1 MRKKMSSS
9 TKSSPVTTGIP
20 EYTIKTFKP
29 KKYDY
34 ALVIPVLNENGRINE
49 QLDKIKKLSPEVDT
63 IIADG
68 GSTDG
73 SVDYLKL
80 ERANVSKLLVIKS
93 EGQLS
98 AQLRMA
104 FHFCLNE
111 GYRGVI
117 TMDGNNKDGVSGIIE
132 IQNRLEDGYD
142 FVQGSRFIKN
152 GRSINTPFLRYV
164 AIRFVHA
171 PLMSLGAKRW
181 LTDTTNGFRGH
192 SRNLLK
198 SEDLSIFRQVFQ
210 KYELLSYIPI
220 AAAKNGFKLTEVGV
234 VREYPTQEPTP
245 TKIKG
250 FKNHL
255 SIVIV
260 LFKTIIGAYNQKNK
274 TIFKN
279 TNRIP

>member
-1 MRKKMSSS
+1 MSPRA
-9 TKSSPVTTGIP
+9 KSSPDTNDIP
-20 EYTIKTFKP
+20 NYAINIFKP

-34 ALVIPVLNENGRINE
+34 ALVIPVLNEKGRINK
-49 QLDKIKKLSPEVDT
+49 QLDKIKEISPEVDI

-73 SVDYLKL
+73 SLDNLALKF
-80 ERANVSKLLVIKS
+80 ENVSKLLVIKS

-117 TMDGNNKDGVSGIIE
+117 TMDGNNKDGVLGIIE
-132 IQNRLEDGYD
+132 ILKKLEDGYD

-152 GRSINTPFLRYV
+152 GESINTPLSRYV
-164 AIRFVHA
+164 AIRFLHA
-171 PLMSLGAKRW
+171 PLMSIAAKQW

-192 SRNLLK
+192 SRQLLE
-198 SEDLSIFRQVFQ
+198 SEDVSIFRQIFQ
-210 KYELLSYIPI
+210 KYELLAYVPI
-220 AAAKNGFKLTEVGV
+220 AAAKNGFKLTEVAV
-234 VREYPTQEPTP
+234 KREYPKQEPTP

-250 FKNHL
+250 FRSHL
-255 SIVIV
+255 SIATV
-260 LFKTIIGAYNQKNK
+260 LFKAITGVYNQKNNS
-274 TIFKN
+274 IHQN
-279 TNRIP
+279 NNGIR